1 MKTLVDKNN
10 RRDFLKI
17 CGLSTAPFLLPTIG
31 LNEMSWSLDLKK
43 NPEVAVNFIYDGLDL
58 SPRQYLEKLTELDKT
73 ERLEPDLYGNGGP
86 TKQLE
91 ETFAKITIGVAV
103 AIEEAD
109 DETPVIVGPLP
120 SIKRV
125 LVAE

>member
-58 SPRQYLEKLTELDKT
+58 SPRQYLEKLTELDK
-73 ERLEPDLYGNGGP
+73 
-86 TKQLE
+86 
-91 ETFAKITIGVAV
+91 
-103 AIEEAD
+103 
-109 DETPVIVGPLP
+109 
-120 SIKRV
+120 S
-125 LVAE
+125 